1 LTIAGGGLRIV
12 SMQKILV
19 RAAHRP
25 WPRRPWAAVVAC
37 VVVAA
42 GTASAQSLA
51 ELAKLEE
58 ERRKAITTPSKIYT
72 NEDLRPSPAPA
83 RAATQA
89 PAVAPAAPPSP
100 SGVQPPSPSGV
111 PPAAPADPAAAETP
125 AEVEPPDEAA
135 WRQRIQAER
144 DALQRAE
151 TFADALQSR
160 INALS
165 TDFAAR
171 DDPAQRA
178 TIATDRQK
186 ALAELDRVQ
195 QEILQHTKAIAGI
208 QEEARRAGVPPGW
221 LR

>member
-1 LTIAGGGLRIV
+1 MVAG
-12 SMQKILV
+12 
-19 RAAHRP
+19 
-25 WPRRPWAAVVAC
+25 

-89 PAVAPAAPPSP
+89 PAAAPAAPPSP

-111 PPAAPADPAAAETP
+111 PPASTADSAATETP
-125 AEVEPPDEAA
+125 AEVEKPDEAA

-151 TFADALQSR
+151 TFAEALQSR

-165 TDFAAR
+165 TDFTAR